1 MSDKVWKQVVQ
12 EVDADGNG
20 EIDYQE
26 FEKMMVQMLK
36 H

>member
-1 MSDKVWKQVVQ
+1 LSDKVWKQVVQ

-26 FEKMMVQMLK
+26 FEKMMV
-36 H
+36 

>member
-26 FEKMMVQMLK
+26 FEKMMV
-36 H
+36 

>member
-20 EIDYQE
+20 EIDFKE
-26 FEKMMVQMLK
+26 FELMMT
-36 H
+36 